1 MAWQH
6 SCYCTTLTYDM
17 DAPPPPVLTNQ
28 WQSDG
33 RHEDHDAAQQRH
45 HEVAGSDDH
54 ADKRRGVLPLEAVD
68 GGPVVTGPQGAQ
80 EDDGHHGQGSEHP
93 HRVQKPGGGARGTEV
108 GCQTLAGTSSTL
120 WRHPVATHG
129 SCRMTFP
136 ATQSVEHW
144 TRIHSHHINAGDV
157 RLKVWPQLGV
167 GSQTRPNGIY

>member
-1 MAWQH
+1 
-6 SCYCTTLTYDM
+6 M

-45 HEVAGSDDH
+45 HEVAGPDDH

-93 HRVQKPGGGARGTEV
+93 HRVQKPAGGARAQRWGEFSRGGVRLWQVLHQPSGAT
-108 GCQTLAGTSSTL
+108 Q
-120 WRHPVATHG
+120 WRHMDRA
-129 SCRMTFP
+129 
-136 ATQSVEHW
+136 E
-144 TRIHSHHINAGDV
+144 
-157 RLKVWPQLGV
+157 
-167 GSQTRPNGIY
+167 